1 MSGYQQSKIEKSLA
15 NELFSPLPKSRQLFT
30 YLMNAI
36 ALAFTVIALVPLLS
50 ILWEI
55 LARGISGLK
64 LEMFVNSVI
73 DFGFG
78 NAILGT
84 AVIVSI
90 AALLSVPVGILTG
103 IFLAEFGRINP
114 AANFVRF
121 ITNILTGVPSIVV
134 GVFAYSIIVLIT
146 KQFSAIAGGFALAT
160 IMLPVI
166 VLTTEEALKLVPTD
180 QRLASAA
187 LGGNRLQTT
196 FRIVVTAALPAI
208 TTGILL
214 AVARAAGETAPL
226 LFTALFSLDWSEG
239 LLSPTASLPVL
250 IYNLYNDPDPQKHQ
264 LVWTTSIILLGLVL
278 FVSIIS
284 RLVTHKIKIK

>member
-1 MSGYQQSKIEKSLA
+1 MSGYQKSGIEPSFA
-15 NELFSPLPKSRQLFT
+15 NELFTPLPKSRQFFT

-36 ALAFTVIALVPLLS
+36 ALGFTVIALIPLLS

-55 LARGISGLK
+55 ISRGISGLK
-64 LEMFVNSVI
+64 LEMFVNPVI

-84 AVIVSI
+84 VVIVSI

-134 GVFAYSIIVLIT
+134 GVFAYSINVFVT
-146 KQFSAIAGGFALAT
+146 KTFSAIAAGFALAT

-196 FRIVVTAALPAI
+196 FRIVITAALPAI

-214 AVARAAGETAPL
+214 AVARASGETAPL
-226 LFTALFSLDWSEG
+226 IFTALFSLDWSEG

-264 LVWTTSIILLGLVL
+264 LVWTTSIVLLSLIL

-284 RLVTHKIKIK
+284 RLITSKRKIK

>member
-1 MSGYQQSKIEKSLA
+1 MSGHQHFSMDKSLA
-15 NELFSPLPKSRQLFT
+15 RELFSPLPRSRQLFT

-36 ALAFTVIALVPLLS
+36 ALGFTVVALIPLIS

-55 LARGISGLK
+55 ITRGISGLK
-64 LEMFVNSVI
+64 LEIFVNPVI

-78 NAILGT
+78 NAIIGT

-103 IFLAEFGRINP
+103 IFLSEFGRTNP
-114 AANFVRF
+114 TAKFVRF
-121 ITNILTGVPSIVV
+121 VTSILTGVPSIVV
-134 GVFAYSIIVLIT
+134 GVFAYGVIVLTT
-146 KQFSAIAGGFALAT
+146 KSFSAFAGGFALAT
-160 IMLPVI
+160 IMLPI
-166 VLTTEEALKLVPTD
+166 IILTTEEALKLVPIN

-214 AVARAAGETAPL
+214 AIARAAGETAPL
-226 LFTALFSLDWSEG
+226 IITALFSLGWSEG

-250 IYNLYNDPDPQKHQ
+250 IYNLYNDPDPQRHQ
-264 LVWTTSIILLGLVL
+264 LVWTTAIILLGLVL
-278 FVSIIS
+278 SVSIIS
-284 RLVTHKIKIK
+284 RLITTKGKD